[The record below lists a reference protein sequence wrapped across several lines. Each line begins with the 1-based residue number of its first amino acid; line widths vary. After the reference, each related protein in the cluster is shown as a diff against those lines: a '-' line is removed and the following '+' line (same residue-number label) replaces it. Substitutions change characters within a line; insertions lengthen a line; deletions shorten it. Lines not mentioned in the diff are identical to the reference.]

1 MKIDAWN
8 IDVGTVARSAEDYGL
23 QVLTHVE
30 ESWADG
36 ADLVLLPEYCWMG
49 AERFLQGE
57 ARGVAQWFWQEFL
70 PQHQGRFRR
79 EGKAVVLGTC
89 PFIEEDGSLRNRA
102 PIFADGQVL
111 FQDKLA
117 LTPWE
122 DMMVGGKELRV
133 WQFLGLRL
141 AVLVCLDI
149 EVPEWSVLLRD
160 QDVDLIL
167 VPSATENLMGVERIN
182 RCASARAVELGCA
195 VVVAHLLGITENS
208 LVDENR
214 GCLAAYFPS
223 QSATAKMR
231 REWRTEMVDAGNV
244 RQRIELPL
252 GLRCL
257 LKSSTRETNP
267 ALIPHQGL
275 SGVRVIQP

>member
-8 IDVGTVARSAEDYGL
+8 IDVGTAAVSAEEFGQQIL
-23 QVLTHVE
+23 ARVE

-36 ADLVLLPEYCWMG
+36 ADLVLLPEYSWMG

-57 ARGVAQWFWQEFL
+57 ARGVADWFWQDFL
-70 PQHQGRFRR
+70 PQHRTRLLSP
-79 EGKAVVLGTC
+79 GKAVVLGTV
-89 PFIEEDGSLRNRA
+89 PVLTEDGEMRNRA
-102 PIFADGQVL
+102 PIFADGEEF

-122 DMMVGGKELRV
+122 DLMQGGKELRV
-133 WQFLGLRL
+133 WQFGGLRL

-160 QDVDLIL
+160 QAVDLIL

-182 RCASARAVELGCA
+182 RCASARAVELGCV
-195 VVVAHLLGITENS
+195 VVVAHLLGMTESS

-214 GCLAAYFPS
+214 GCLSVYLPS
-223 QSATAKMR
+223 QSATIELE
-231 REWRTEMVDAGNV
+231 REWRTEVHGGGNL
-244 RQRIELPL
+244 RHRIELDE
-252 GLRCL
+252 GLRCQL
-257 LKSSTRETNP
+257 MSAKRETNP
-267 ALIPHQGL
+267 ALLTRESLG
-275 SGVRVIQP
+275 GVRVC